1 MIIPIAVTF
10 LILFGYNADAQKK
23 TCELLLECLEEF
35 QAKHQECLLS
45 RPNRTTTLC
54 LNETLQKELEDLTKQ
69 KADSIQL
76 CLKNN
81 MEDAVEMDK
90 SRRRFKR
97 CENVIQNRIRG
108 SDPVA
113 YDTKEGDVNNN
124 GKKGRNMRNSCFQ
137 DVRRIKNECSQLARC
152 YSILLRRS
160 KKLTNFFCY
169 DSSGV
174 VFSLIDL
181 KQKKLR
187 AVEIL
192 CKAKHLI
199 DALRTNQIS
208 DDIPHFQ
215 CYDTNEIDQEID
227 RKRRQMRK
235 ALFRCR
241 REKRKGR
248 KGRKLHQLGRK
259 NARVPETAGFHLL

>member
-152 YSILLRRS
+152 CNIS
-160 KKLTNFFCY
+160 KM
-169 DSSGV
+169 
-174 VFSLIDL
+174 
-181 KQKKLR
+181 
-187 AVEIL
+187 
-192 CKAKHLI
+192 
-199 DALRTNQIS
+199 
-208 DDIPHFQ
+208 